1 MTRYR
6 SPEQG
11 FTAVELIIAL
21 VVGVLLLGS
30 AYQLYTTVVTDAGD
44 AQRQS
49 QASNAAYAL
58 LRQYQNDASYV
69 GDPCSAASST
79 PAVPTDANL
88 PGATATV
95 ATTCPFA
102 NADLNLITVTV
113 RYKNANSEGEVS
125 RAIIIKAS

>member
-1 MTRYR
+1 MSQHRNA
-6 SPEQG
+6 EQG

-21 VVGVLLLGS
+21 IVGVLLLGS

-44 AQRQS
+44 AQRQA

-58 LRQYQNDASYV
+58 LREYQNNTSHV
-69 GDPCSAASST
+69 GDPCSTASST
-79 PAVPTDANL
+79 PAVPAGANL